1 MKLLDAI
8 WILFPWLVI
17 AFVGA
22 YEWRVRRADRLLTER
37 WRRDPEKFMREF
49 PGPEL

>member
-1 MKLLDAI
+1 MRITDAV
-8 WILFPWLVI
+8 WLLFPVVSIALVI
-17 AFVGA
+17 AV
-22 YEWRVRRADRLLTER
+22 EWRERRADRLLTER